1 MKLGKSLRQ
10 YFSTKAESRRQE
22 EASWDEDL
30 IGDRNGKFGKNRVF
44 WQGSLDSRGFPRAPA
59 VEVRDIFRHCVR
71 ILGAYGNDID
81 GLIKPIREHEPQFDS
96 RFVVDLQSPKAPR
109 ACPPYFIYV
118 DHRYK
123 EVSMYI
129 RGLNLLHRRDY
140 VVLLKNRKGEKPY
153 EEGFVHHGMTEAAE
167 WATEHV
173 APVLKEQLRSNKGYR
188 LTIVGHSLGAG
199 VAALF
204 TMMLVKSPELVG
216 LADPREIRAILFAPP
231 RVMSVDLALKYAPY
245 VNSVIYQDDFLP
257 RVSTKSVKRVF
268 LVTFPLTVVVVF
280 TYWLK
285 QTLQSKEDKET
296 QRLYPP
302 GKVYHFIYKQPGRR
316 GDRPIRARVVP
327 SAEGRFERIVLPSL
341 GTVSNHSVLLLAKHL
356 KKFDW
361 PEELKDSWLISVLQT
376 RKK

>member
-1 MKLGKSLRQ
+1 MDIRCCKVGTEEGPGNQLLAQVGDPEARAVDTKKTSQQKRAQKMKLGKSLRQ

-71 ILGAYGNDID
+71 EG
-81 GLIKPIREHEPQFDS
+81 REGTDFARSVCMNNCKSDVS
-96 RFVVDLQSPKAPR
+96 RFS
-109 ACPPYFIYV
+109 
-118 DHRYK
+118 
-123 EVSMYI
+123 EM
-129 RGLNLLHRRDY
+129 
-140 VVLLKNRKGEKPY
+140 PY